1 MIAHRANTRAA
12 VLASSI
18 GTVLEW
24 YDFFAYGTAA
34 ALVFPRAFFP
44 QADQFASILASLAVF
59 GMGFFARPIGG
70 IIFAHIG
77 DRIGR
82 KKCLATTLTLM
93 GCATLAI
100 GLLPTYATIGIA
112 APVLLVLFRLLQG
125 IALGGEYGAAVLF
138 VTENVP
144 AKRMGFFGS
153 WTQAGVPL
161 GMLLSSAIFT
171 LTQVT
176 TGHADLNAGDW
187 RVVFIF
193 GGVVALAGVYVR
205 LRLFETAEFSQVTP
219 VRRPLLK
226 VFKMAPLEIVGAI
239 LIRLPENASYYL
251 VTVFLISFGASHAG
265 LDKAFLL
272 RCLLIGSAT
281 QFFSILLFGR
291 LADRIGTRS
300 ILLAGLLVVTPCF
313 WFVTRA
319 LSMEHPLA
327 LVIAFAVFLGFGHAL
342 LYSPQSAFFTQLF
355 PVEVRYSGIS
365 IVTQG
370 SAVLAGG
377 VAPFIGAYLTR
388 GQDLS
393 NLVIYVFGL
402 AGLGLL
408 GWFIAPSSPRLLG
421 SSAAQDGQP

>member
-1 MIAHRANTRAA
+1 MSAHRGNAKAA
-12 VLASSI
+12 ILASSL

-34 ALVFPRAFFP
+34 ALVFPKAFFP
-44 QADQFASILASLAVF
+44 QADQFASVLASLAVF
-59 GMGFFARPIGG
+59 GMGFFARPFGG
-70 IIFAHIG
+70 LIFAHIG

-82 KKCLATTLTLM
+82 KKCLAITLTLM
-93 GCATLAI
+93 GFATLGI
-100 GLLPTYATIGIA
+100 GILPTYATIGVA
-112 APVLLVLFRLLQG
+112 APILLVLFRLLQG
-125 IALGGEYGAAVLF
+125 VALGGEYGAAVLF

-161 GMLLSSAIFT
+161 GMLLSSAVFS
-171 LTQVT
+171 LTQVA
-176 TGHADLNAGDW
+176 TGNSDLNAGGW
-187 RVVFIF
+187 RIAFVF

-205 LRLFETAEFSQVTP
+205 MRLFETAEFSQVTP
-219 VRRPLLK
+219 VRRPLLQ
-226 VFKMAPLEIVGAI
+226 VFKLAPREIVGAI

-251 VTVFLISFGASHAG
+251 VTVFLVSFGASQMG
-265 LDKAFLL
+265 LEKAFLL

-281 QFFSILLFGR
+281 QFVSILLFGG

-300 ILLAGLLVVTPCF
+300 ILLVGLLAVTPCF

-319 LSMEHPLA
+319 LSIQNHVALA
-327 LVIAFAVFLGFGHAL
+327 MAFALFLGFGHAL

-365 IVTQG
+365 IVTQI

-377 VAPFIGAYLTR
+377 VAPFVGAYLTR
-388 GQDLS
+388 GHDLS
-393 NLVIYVFGL
+393 NLVTYVIGL
-402 AGLGLL
+402 AGLGLI
-408 GWFIAPSSPRLLG
+408 GWFITPNSQRLQSS
-421 SSAAQDGQP
+421 SVAQGEKY